1 MLQTKQL
8 LTTITDTP
16 PNIDWEEIVVLCKGH
31 KSTVL
36 VAQMPIEPP
45 ISIMSSV
52 TSGMYPIRNST
63 VFKKD

>member
-1 MLQTKQL
+1 MLQTKQF

-16 PNIDWEEIVVLCKGH
+16 PNIDWEEIVKLCKGY

-36 VAQMPIEPP
+36 IAQMPTEPP

-52 TSGMYPIRNST
+52 TNGMYPIRNNN